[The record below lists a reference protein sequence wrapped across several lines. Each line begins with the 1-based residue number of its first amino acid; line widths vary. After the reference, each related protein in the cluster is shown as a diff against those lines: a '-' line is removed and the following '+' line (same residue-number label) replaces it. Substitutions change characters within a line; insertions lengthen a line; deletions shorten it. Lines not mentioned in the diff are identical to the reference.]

1 MRQSIPARYMT
12 CLFVALWIG
21 GLGLFCGCESSLKS
35 TNSKICSERRAY
47 PSVSQAE
54 LMRLIRSNANALG
67 GSPLLVEIGTD
78 SSCFRCNDMTPL
90 LNDLANEY
98 QGRATVVRTE
108 FAPQTSFQ
116 KVWAIRTC
124 PTYLL
129 IQQGD
134 ITHRWEGSIAISE
147 MGKVLNE
154 HSPANAN
161 PLAIPLAKFS
171 P

>member
-1 MRQSIPARYMT
+1 MQ
-12 CLFVALWIG
+12 ALN
-21 GLGLFCGCESSLKS
+21 LTRCGTRFLVLWFTGMGMLCSSGCNVKS
-35 TNSKICSERRAY
+35 ASTANVPKGRAY

-54 LMRLIRSNANALG
+54 LVSLIRSNANVLSD
-67 GSPLLVEIGTD
+67 SPLLIEIGTD
-78 SSCFRCNDMTPL
+78 ASCFRCNDMTPK
-90 LNDLANEY
+90 LNDLANEF
-98 QGRATVVRTE
+98 QGRATIVRTE

-116 KVWAIRTC
+116 KAWSIRTC

-147 MGKVLNE
+147 LSKVLNQ

-161 PLAIPLAKFS
+161 PLAIPLAKLTL
-171 P
+171 